1 MARLGRGIRVVRR
14 LVFGGLLAASLA
26 FCMAFASF
34 PAAAAQSEY
43 VEVVFDFAD
52 AQESYAPGE
61 NFTVDFTITNSYVNY
76 TMNIYTVEVMEIQ
89 AYFSWMGPNEWNVTN
104 VSTESKV
111 LYPGEMEGFSI
122 VYQVPENA
130 TEKAYSYRFKVFYE
144 VTSSGFDTTW
154 TPPPTETQLYRD
166 FAVALPEPKDGEI
179 DYVPYLVAVLVVAVV
194 GAAGAFL
201 YYRRKRPSP
210 EAPSVSNGQAMGMAK
225 APATSSSELPIIHAT
240 PGERF
245 PIERGFVYLVKEK
258 RPGIAF
264 AMFNEAVNRGAKGML
279 VTREHPNRLKQT
291 HEFSAAK
298 ILWLTRRVGEDHVD
312 PTELSHLSM
321 NISKFIEA
329 TKKSV
334 VLLEGL
340 EYLITQNNFET
351 VLRFVNHM
359 HDFVLAHDC
368 AVIIVLDPRVLSM
381 REIALLER
389 SAKIVEPGDLSVV
402 RSERLVETIG
412 SK

>member
-1 MARLGRGIRVVRR
+1 VARLGRETIVVRR

-43 VEVVFDFAD
+43 VDVVFDFVD

-61 NFTVDFTITNSYVNY
+61 NFTVDIAVTNSYVNN
-76 TMNIYTVEVMEIQ
+76 TMNIYTVEVTEIL
-89 AYFSWMGPNEWNVTN
+89 AYFSWMGPNEWNTTN
-104 VSTESKV
+104 VSAQSKA
-111 LYPGEMEGFSI
+111 LYPGEMESFTLN
-122 VYQVPENA
+122 YQVPDGA
-130 TEKAYSYRFKVFYE
+130 AEKTYSYKFKVYYAL
-144 VTSSGFDTTW
+144 TSSAWGEMGVQF
-154 TPPPTETQLYRD
+154 TETLLYRD
-166 FAVALPEPKDGEI
+166 FAVALPEPIIDGEI
-179 DYVPYLVAVLVVAVV
+179 DYVPYLVAALVVVVV

-279 VTREHPNRLKQT
+279 VTREHPNRLKQS

-298 ILWLTRRVGEDHVD
+298 ILWLTRRVGEDHID
-312 PTELSHLSM
+312 PTDLSHLSM

-368 AVIIVLDPRVLSM
+368 AIIIVLDPRVLSM

-389 SAKIVEPGDLSVV
+389 SAKIVEPGDLGVV